1 MRRAAHRRSWL
12 KLLPLLP
19 FVLMSLLPFGL
30 MPAPSDHGLVTFV
43 ICTPDGAVTM
53 VVPADQAPPPAEDDR
68 SHDAPAACPFSLH
81 AAPAVLP
88 PAAQVSEAVT
98 YRVPPPAITPELPE
112 HLDLIVNPQPR
123 GPPIL
128 L

>member
-1 MRRAAHRRSWL
+1 
-12 KLLPLLP
+12 
-19 FVLMSLLPFGL
+19 MSLLPFGL